1 MSSITRCAASL
12 CLFGDDLVPEEISR
26 LLNHPPNQA
35 WMKDYQFTTS
45 TDVVVRKT
53 GAWILDATPSESGN
67 VDAQIA
73 ELFVHADVE
82 TDVWL
87 SLADKFDIEII
98 VAGLW
103 ARGTKAFRYRPR
115 PCSFWAKVISSS
127 QSSFTHPTIN
137 VTA

>member
-87 SLADKFDIEII
+87 SLADKFDIEIYCGWFMGEGNES
-98 VAGLW
+98 V
-103 ARGTKAFRYRPR
+103 
-115 PCSFWAKVISSS
+115 SISPKTMLILGESNIKLS
-127 QSSFTHPTIN
+127 VELYSPDD
-137 VTA
+137 